1 MYVRRIA
8 SRALQYVYSV
18 AGIVVLVFVLARA
31 TGNPVALHLPANAS
45 PEARAELAHKLG
57 YDLPIHVQLWRYAKE
72 LAHFDLGMSLRQSRP
87 AIDIVLAAFP
97 VTLKLASLTIVIALS
112 LALLIGS
119 LAAWRP
125 GSIFDRLASFI
136 SLMGASVPDFWV
148 AIVLILVF
156 SIGLQFLPTSGMGT
170 PLHWIM
176 PIAVLMMRPFGIIT
190 QVVRSAMITALS
202 SGYVKTARS
211 KGVRPGAII
220 FVHALRN
227 AMLPVITVAGDQAAN
242 LINGAVIAETVF
254 GFPGIGK
261 VMLDA
266 IQYRDFSVLQAA
278 VLVAAVTIFAL
289 NMIIDAIY
297 LMLDPRI
304 GRS

>member
-1 MYVRRIA
+1 MYVKLAKRG
-8 SRALQYVYSV
+8 LQYIYSV
-18 AGIVVLVFVLARA
+18 VGIVVLVFVMARA
-31 TGNPVALHLPANAS
+31 TGDPVALHLPANAS
-45 PEARAELAHKLG
+45 PEARAELSHTLG
-57 YDLPIHVQLWRYAKE
+57 YDQPVHVQLWRYAVQ
-72 LAHFDLGMSLRQSRP
+72 LSHFDLGESLRQSRP

-97 VTLKLASLTIVIALS
+97 VTLRLASLTIVLALS

-125 GSIFDRLASFI
+125 GSIFDRLASLV

-148 AIVLILVF
+148 AIVLILFF
-156 SIGLQFLPTSGMGT
+156 SIGLHWLPTSGTAT

-176 PIAVLMMRPFGIIT
+176 PVAVMMLRPFGIIT
-190 QVVRSAMITALS
+190 QVVRSSMITALS

-211 KGVRPGAII
+211 KGVSRGSII

-242 LINGAVIAETVF
+242 LINGAVIAETIF

-278 VLVAAVTIFAL
+278 VLMTAVAIFAL

-297 LMLDPRI
+297 LLLDPRI
-304 GRS
+304 

>member
-1 MYVRRIA
+1 V
-8 SRALQYVYSV
+8 
-18 AGIVVLVFVLARA
+18 
-31 TGNPVALHLPANAS
+31 TGDPVALHLPANAS
-45 PEARAELAHKLG
+45 PEARAELSHRLG
-57 YDLPIHVQLWRYAKE
+57 YDQPIPVQLWRYAEE
-72 LAHFDLGMSLRQSRP
+72 LAHFDLGESLRQSRP

-97 VTLKLASLTIVIALS
+97 VTLRLASLTIVIALGLS
-112 LALLIGS
+112 LLIGS

-125 GSIFDRLASFI
+125 GSVFDRLASFV
-136 SLMGASVPDFWV
+136 SLMGASVPDFWA

-156 SIGLQFLPTSGMGT
+156 SIGLQLLPTSGMGT

-176 PIAVLMMRPFGIIT
+176 PVAVLMMRPFGIIT
-190 QVVRSAMITALS
+190 QVVRSSMITALS
-202 SGYVKTARS
+202 SDYVKTARS
-211 KGVRPGAII
+211 KGVGPRSII

-227 AMLPVITVAGDQAAN
+227 AMLPVVTVAGDQAAN

-261 VMLDA
+261 IMLDA

-289 NMIIDAIY
+289 NMVIDAIY

-304 GRS
+304 GKS